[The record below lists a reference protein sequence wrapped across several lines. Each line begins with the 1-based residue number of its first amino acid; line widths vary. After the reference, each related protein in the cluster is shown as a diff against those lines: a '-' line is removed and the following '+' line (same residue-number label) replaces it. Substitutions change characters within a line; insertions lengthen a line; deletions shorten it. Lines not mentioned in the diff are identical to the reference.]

1 MARRSRKLRRRAPR
15 RRRGCLGTLA
25 VVMLKLGL
33 AAALLWGVVALA
45 FYAWALTFD
54 LRRIFD
60 MPERS
65 LVLDGRG
72 RVMGRL
78 AGENRVVVPFDQ
90 VSNHFVNALL
100 AREDTRFYRHHGIDP
115 LGILRAVVR
124 NFLAGGLRE
133 GASTITQQL
142 ARTSFGLEGKTFR
155 RKLLEAALAY
165 RIETEL
171 EKEEI
176 LEAYMNRIYLGAGC
190 YGVEAASQAYFG
202 KPASRMNLAEA
213 AMLAGIIR
221 SPGRFSPL
229 RAPEKAV
236 RERNAVLA
244 RMLEVGLITEEQR
257 AQAAA
262 APPPAPRPPPGY
274 QESWAMEAIES
285 ELDSML
291 ERGQRME
298 GGLRI
303 ETTLDPGLQ
312 AAAESALARR
322 LEAIESQ
329 PGYRHPRLADFR
341 GRDFSAERAAPWL
354 EGAVVVL
361 DARSGAIRAIVG
373 GRDFQRSRF
382 QRAVWGRRQAG
393 SLVKPFIYAA
403 AFEKGLRPSERI
415 SDARLSPR
423 EIPAGLGAYDPA
435 NFDGVFGGELPA
447 GEGLIRSR
455 NTMAV
460 RVGLR
465 AGLEDAAKMVARAG
479 IHPDPPRFPSL
490 CLGAFES
497 DLRSLTAAYTAWLN
511 DGVRRQP
518 YLISRVLDSS
528 GRVLYQAPRISH
540 RVMTPEAARLT
551 AGLLAEV
558 LERGTAAAARRLGFR
573 GRGGGKTGTTNAY
586 QDAWFIGWSEGLLCG
601 VWVGFDQ
608 PRPIL
613 AGGTGAELALP
624 VWVDVMN
631 SAAAARERE
640 TPRERP

>member
-229 RAPEKAV
+229 RAPEK
-236 RERNAVLA
+236 
-244 RMLEVGLITEEQR
+244 
-257 AQAAA
+257 
-262 APPPAPRPPPGY
+262 
-274 QESWAMEAIES
+274 S
-285 ELDSML
+285 
-291 ERGQRME
+291 
-298 GGLRI
+298 
-303 ETTLDPGLQ
+303 
-312 AAAESALARR
+312 
-322 LEAIESQ
+322 
-329 PGYRHPRLADFR
+329 
-341 GRDFSAERAAPWL
+341 
-354 EGAVVVL
+354 
-361 DARSGAIRAIVG
+361 RS
-373 GRDFQRSRF
+373 
-382 QRAVWGRRQAG
+382 
-393 SLVKPFIYAA
+393 
-403 AFEKGLRPSERI
+403 
-415 SDARLSPR
+415 
-423 EIPAGLGAYDPA
+423 
-435 NFDGVFGGELPA
+435 
-447 GEGLIRSR
+447 
-455 NTMAV
+455 
-460 RVGLR
+460 
-465 AGLEDAAKMVARAG
+465 
-479 IHPDPPRFPSL
+479 
-490 CLGAFES
+490 
-497 DLRSLTAAYTAWLN
+497 
-511 DGVRRQP
+511 
-518 YLISRVLDSS
+518 
-528 GRVLYQAPRISH
+528 
-540 RVMTPEAARLT
+540 
-551 AGLLAEV
+551 
-558 LERGTAAAARRLGFR
+558 
-573 GRGGGKTGTTNAY
+573 
-586 QDAWFIGWSEGLLCG
+586 
-601 VWVGFDQ
+601 
-608 PRPIL
+608 
-613 AGGTGAELALP
+613 
-624 VWVDVMN
+624 
-631 SAAAARERE
+631 
-640 TPRERP
+640 